1 MSNSSAGTSSSTL
14 HPESRS
20 RRRNAA
26 WRRSGLILGLPGL
39 LGIAVADGPAT
50 AQPEVPAA
58 SYVVIMA
65 ADPAAEYVGAVS
77 TVLRAAS
84 SGRHSSTSRR
94 SRQSRR

>member
-14 HPESRS
+14 NPESRS

-26 WRRSGLILGLPGL
+26 WRRSRLGRILGLPGL

-58 SYVVIMA
+58 SYAVIMA

-77 TVLRAAS
+77 
-84 SGRHSSTSRR
+84 HSSASGLIGPTLVDITT
-94 SRQSRR
+94 